1 MDKLIDS
8 FWQTGGFTLF
18 LAIVGSLMY
27 LHTKKKERK
36 EQERLDNLPVVIPTF
51 DDKVVVK
58 SRKQHDDSFRYRIY
72 INGKDAQDMFTK
84 TMGVYV
90 PDNGFR
96 YKEEAIEASK
106 LIFERLGKDF
116 DGEYDFKEV
125 YAILPVNSS
134 L

>member
-36 EQERLDNLPVVIPTF
+36 EQERLDNLPPPQFKANVI
-51 DDKVVVK
+51 VR
-58 SRKQHDDSFRYRIY
+58 SRKHYDDEITYHIF
-72 INGKDAQDMFTK
+72 INGKEADSMFSETK
-84 TMGVYV
+84 GVNV
-90 PDNGFR
+90 PKNGFHR
-96 YKEEAIEASK
+96 KEEAIEASK
-106 LIFERLGKDF
+106 LIFERHCKEF

-125 YAILPVNSS
+125 YAILTNNTE